1 MFSKKA
7 LSPMIIVRSEGVVT
21 FDNICGVCG
30 IEKFRENCIID
41 IDTDTYVE
49 AMSNTS
55 AGSKYKQTVK
65 EIKRGAIIEK
75 AKRKAKE
82 VLYKLGI
89 ITQKV

>member
-1 MFSKKA
+1 
-7 LSPMIIVRSEGVVT
+7 LIQIH
-21 FDNICGVCG
+21 I
-30 IEKFRENCIID
+30 
-41 IDTDTYVE
+41 E